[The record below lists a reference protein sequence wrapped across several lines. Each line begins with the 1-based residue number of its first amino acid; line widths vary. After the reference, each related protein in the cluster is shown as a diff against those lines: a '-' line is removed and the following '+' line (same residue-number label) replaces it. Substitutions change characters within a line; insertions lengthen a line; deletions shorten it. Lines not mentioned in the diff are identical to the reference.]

1 MGRTSVGCLPRDPLT
16 SWCFRDSAGHKQ
28 ALTGGA
34 DWDLRF
40 QDNRYGLQG
49 TAAFTHQQWSADQ
62 SPGQTGFGGQLEAG
76 KRQGSVSRSW
86 APGIPI

>member
-1 MGRTSVGCLPRDPLT
+1 M
-16 SWCFRDSAGHKQ
+16 Q

-49 TAAFTHQQWSADQ
+49 TAAFTHQQ
-62 SPGQTGFGGQLEAG
+62 
-76 KRQGSVSRSW
+76 
-86 APGIPI
+86 